1 MIVKLVCFRKFF
13 KVCIWKL
20 SIDNM
25 FIKFLVNII
34 MMFFELLI
42 LVEWYGVVKVV
53 GFKYVE
59 SVFFYFEFLE
69 FFWDVKEKVGVE

>member
-13 KVCIWKL
+13 EVCIWKL

-25 FIKFLVNII
+25 FIKFFVNII
-34 MMFFELLI
+34 MMFCEVLI